1 LAPPEVELW
10 VADTGQGMPQAVV
23 ERIFEPFFT
32 TRSTGEGTGLEEF
45 WRAPRGPHE
54 RATQAIPCRRDTT
67 VPYFKFVLQN
77 SRMTSRCIKR
87 VLLLA
92 AIGINPLCV
101 GSVYAGLGSNTAS
114 VLDDAAAL
122 NGTTSIEIRQQYSI
136 REISA
141 ETGMH
146 VREFL
151 NQDGVVFAVSWSG
164 PALPDLQQILGTH
177 FAEYSAALAALTH
190 PGMHRSVRVAS
201 SGLVVESGG
210 HLRAYAGR
218 AYLPALVPAG
228 VSAAD
233 LR

>member
-1 LAPPEVELW
+1 
-10 VADTGQGMPQAVV
+10 
-23 ERIFEPFFT
+23 
-32 TRSTGEGTGLEEF
+32 
-45 WRAPRGPHE
+45 
-54 RATQAIPCRRDTT
+54 
-67 VPYFKFVLQN
+67 
-77 SRMTSRCIKR
+77 MTLRLVKPV
-87 VLLLA
+87 VLLAVL
-92 AIGINPLCV
+92 GINPLCV
-101 GSVYAGLGSNTAS
+101 GSAHASLGSSGAS
-114 VLDDAAAL
+114 VLDDASAL
-122 NGTTSIEIRQQYSI
+122 NGAISIEIRQQYSI

-164 PALPDLQQILGTH
+164 PALPDLQQILGIH

-190 PGMHRSVRVAS
+190 PGIHRSVRVAS